1 MEPDTQLAKALD
13 ECLARMREGKS
24 VDICLAANTEMHEQV
39 EPLLYTGQF
48 IASLPKVEP
57 SEEYRRT
64 AKGRLMARLHEE
76 ANQAKHAR
84 AAAKTAV
91 SLVDD
96 ITLNIHQLWQTIAGA
111 RRVALPVALGLI
123 LIIVSTISAIN
134 FLSPSPTLA
143 DGCTLSI
150 INGTVE
156 IQAPAVGDKLQ
167 GTDGMTLNV
176 GTRVKTAPDSTALLT
191 FFDGSTL
198 ILEPGTEIEIQQLQS
213 NDKKA
218 VTIVLKQWMG
228 RTWSHV
234 VKMLD
239 KGSRYEIETPSAVA
253 LVRGTRFLVDVD
265 EEGKTREQ
273 TTEGLVSVT
282 AQGEEVFVP
291 AGQITIIEPGTTPS
305 EPTITVNPEKEPQV
319 QAKEKQGDNGINQN
333 ASSVLGQGNNQNI
346 GQGNYNPA
354 YSGQGNDDI
363 LSNGNDN
370 TSNEVPG
377 NDNSQDNS
385 ADNSQSNSH
394 GNDQNHGNG
403 GGQVKGSDNDQNQG
417 SGNNNGNGQGNG
429 SDNGQGNGNDNG
441 QGNGNDNGQG
451 NGNDN
456 GQGNGNDNGQG
467 NGSDN
472 GQGNGSDNGQGNGSD
487 NGQGNGNDNGQGN
500 GSDNGQGNG
509 NGSDNGQGNG
519 NDNGQGNGSD
529 NGQGNGSDN
538 GQGNGSDNGQSQGN
552 GSDNGQGNGNDNG
565 QSQGNGSDNGQGN
578 GNDNGQGNGQSNGNG
593 QGNGQSNGNGNNNAS
608 SDQSQGNSSAS
619 NGQGNSSA
627 SNGQGNSSA
636 SNGQGQSGTKDK
648 KN

>member
-84 AAAKTAV
+84 AAAKPAV
-91 SLVDD
+91 SLLDD
-96 ITLNIHQLWQTIAGA
+96 ITINIHQLWQTIAGA

-176 GTRVKTAPDSTALLT
+176 GTRVKTALDSTALLT

-198 ILEPGTEIEIQQLQS
+198 IVEPGTEIEIQQLQS
-213 NDKKA
+213 SDKKS

-253 LVRGTRFLVDVD
+253 LVRGTRFLVDVN

-319 QAKEKQGDNGINQN
+319 QANQKQGDNGINQN

-354 YSGQGNDDI
+354 YSGHGNDDI

-403 GGQVKGSDNDQNQG
+403 GGQVKGSDNGQNQG
-417 SGNNNGNGQGNG
+417 SGNNNDNGQGNGSDKGQGNG
-429 SDNGQGNGNDNG
+429 SDNGN
-441 QGNGNDNGQG
+441 GNGNDNGQG

-487 NGQGNGNDNGQGN
+487 NGQGNG
-500 GSDNGQGNG
+500 SDNG
-509 NGSDNGQGNG
+509 
-519 NDNGQGNGSD
+519 
-529 NGQGNGSDN
+529 
-538 GQGNGSDNGQSQGN
+538 QGN

-578 GNDNGQGNGQSNGNG
+578 GSDNGQGNGSDNGQGNGSDNGQGNSSDNGQGNGSDNGQGNGSDNGQGNGSDNGQGNGNDNGQGNGSQGNGSG
-593 QGNGQSNGNGNNNAS
+593 QGNGNDNG
-608 SDQSQGNSSAS
+608 
-619 NGQGNSSA
+619 
-627 SNGQGNSSA
+627 
-636 SNGQGQSGTKDK
+636 NGQGQSGTKDK